1 MFSCIAW
8 YRKVSDSDKA
18 YLQRS
23 HLAQLKHEFDDPK
36 DGRDGVHA
44 DNIRRPHKKQLD
56 EAPAN
61 PSSILHL
68 VESALFWRI
77 RGA

>member
-23 HLAQLKHEFDDPK
+23 HLAQLKHDFDDPK

-44 DNIRRPHKKQLD
+44 DNIRSFQEKQLD

-61 PSSILHL
+61 SSSIFDL

-77 RGA
+77 RGS